1 MGIFSGHVWAHH
13 CCAAWSEG
21 VVQSCNLLL
30 LYVDKAVFGGIS
42 QVNHIMVSIVIKINV
57 TLM

>member
-1 MGIFSGHVWAHH
+1 MALKTLTPYFSGHVWSHH

-42 QVNHIMVSIVIKINV
+42 QVYITSFRQSS
-57 TLM
+57 L